1 MDGRSGTWKMRLRYF
16 LTCVTVL
23 CVVVLANSSYAKI
36 DLKTVVGIWLFDE
49 GEGEIANDSSGNGNH
64 VRLMN
69 GTAWVEGKFGKAL
82 SFDGVD
88 DFASAIVPGAPQ
100 GGGLRTVVGWAKS
113 NNTGIK
119 AGVVAYGNPA
129 VNSVFGFLHYSGVWV
144 SQLWGPDP
152 WDLETSARVDT
163 SWHHHAVL
171 YDGANLVHYFDGE
184 EVANAPRSPATVGT
198 TLIIGAE
205 VDNNDWFNGF
215 VDEVG
220 IFNVVLTVDDIQN
233 IMTEGL
239 KLDAAVSSAGKLM
252 TTWAS
257 IKE

>member
-1 MDGRSGTWKMRLRYF
+1 MWKMRVRYL
-16 LTCVTVL
+16 LTGVFAL
-23 CVVVLANSSYAKI
+23 CVIVIANPSYARI
-36 DLKTVVGIWLFDE
+36 DPRTAVGVWLFDE
-49 GEGEIANDSSGNGNH
+49 GEGEIARDSSGNGND

-69 GTAWVEGKFGKAL
+69 GTTWVEGKFGKAL

-88 DFASAIVPGAPQ
+88 DFASAVVPGAPQ
-100 GGGLRTVVGWAKS
+100 GADLRTVVAWAKS

-119 AGVVAYGNPA
+119 GGVVAYGNPA
-129 VNSVFGFLHYSGVWV
+129 VNCVFGFLHYSGVWV
-144 SQLWGPDP
+144 SQLWGPAP

-171 YDGANLVHYFDGE
+171 YDGKNLVHYLDGE
-184 EVANAPRSPATVGT
+184 EIANAPRSPTTVGT

-205 VDNNDWFNGF
+205 VDGNDWFNGF

-220 IFNVVLTVDDIQN
+220 IFNVVLTVDDIQS

-239 KLDAAVSSAGKLM
+239 KLDAAVSSAGKLI

-257 IKE
+257 IKNQ